1 MQFALIAIFGVVFV
15 LDRGET
21 LGLAPAVTAAGWVAC
36 GAGIA
41 IGAAALAAM
50 GRVMRVSPEPKP
62 GGHLVTRGVYRK
74 LRHPMYTGVM
84 LVAFGLWL
92 RKPSLAVAIVGAA
105 LIALMLAKARYEERL
120 LAARYPDY
128 AAYRERSW
136 GVIPGI
142 R

>member
-1 MQFALIAIFGVVFV
+1 MQFALIAIFGMVFV

-21 LGLAPAVTAAGWVAC
+21 LGLPPAVAAAGWVAC
-36 GAGIA
+36 AAGIV

-74 LRHPMYTGVM
+74 LRHPMYTAVV
-84 LVAFGLWL
+84 LVALGLWL
-92 RKPSLAVAIVGAA
+92 RKPSLALAIAGVA
-105 LIALMLAKARYEERL
+105 LIALLLAKARYEERL

-128 AAYRERSW
+128 GAYRKRSW
-136 GVIPGI
+136 GLIPGLD
-142 R
+142 